1 MKESENFEISEKVRP
16 HTRLNPGPF
25 VHETS
30 ALSTELRGQLP
41 QFVFGTLTVLTI
53 CHSMVASAEGY
64 LHQTVTFPPII
75 SYGRNL

>member
-1 MKESENFEISEKVRP
+1 MRILKYQKKLDPVLD
-16 HTRLNPGPF
+16 LNPGPF

-41 QFVFGTLTVLTI
+41 QFVFGTLTVLTA

-64 LHQTVTFPPII
+64 LHQTVTT
-75 SYGRNL
+75 